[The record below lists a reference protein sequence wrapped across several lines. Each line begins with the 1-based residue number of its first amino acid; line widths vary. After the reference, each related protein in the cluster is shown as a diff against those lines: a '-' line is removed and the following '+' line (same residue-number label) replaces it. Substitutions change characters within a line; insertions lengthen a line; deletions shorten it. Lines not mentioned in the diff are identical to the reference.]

1 MLVDLIC
8 SLLAG
13 NFEEV
18 REYRDSYI
26 DSRLF
31 NRAQW
36 QLTTVAVNEYR
47 IESRSVIVSF
57 NRAQWQ
63 MVLNRLCTVTCRT

>member
-18 REYRDSYI
+18 SEYRDSYI

-36 QLTTVAVNEYR
+36 QLT
-47 IESRSVIVSF
+47 SIVSKVD
-57 NRAQWQ
+57 R
-63 MVLNRLCTVTCRT
+63 